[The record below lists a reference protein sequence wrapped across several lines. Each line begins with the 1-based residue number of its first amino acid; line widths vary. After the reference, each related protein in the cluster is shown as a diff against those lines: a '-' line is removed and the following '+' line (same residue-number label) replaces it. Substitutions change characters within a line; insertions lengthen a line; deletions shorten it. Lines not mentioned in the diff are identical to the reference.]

1 MGTDVKDQAEVQT
14 RLWREIEKHQIGM
27 LGVVGGQPHHF
38 QPMTAFLDKDSGE
51 LWFFTYKDTDL
62 AEAAAA
68 GDAQAMFV
76 FTREREI
83 YACVGGAL
91 RIAHDRERMDRYWN
105 AAVAAWYPEG
115 KDDPKLTMLCLDAR
129 DAEVW
134 LTETGPIRYAM
145 AVAKA
150 NTTHTTPVVGS
161 HTSLNLH

>member
-1 MGTDVKDQAEVQT
+1 MGTDMKDQAEVQT

-27 LGVVGGQPHHF
+27 LGLVGSEPQHF
-38 QPMTAFLDKDSGE
+38 QPMTAFLDKQTGQ

-62 AEAAAA
+62 AEATGA
-68 GDAQAMFV
+68 GGAQAMFV
-76 FTREREI
+76 FQREHEL

-91 RIAHDRERMDRYWN
+91 RVAFDRDRMDHHWN

-134 LTETGPIRYAM
+134 ITETGPIRYAWE
-145 AVAKA
+145 VVKA
-150 NTTHTTPVVGS
+150 NATHSTPDIGG
-161 HTSLNLH
+161 HTRLNLH